1 MNPTMFEKT
10 PQQVAEYV
18 RDGMLKNDA
27 ATQGLGMNVLEIGPG
42 RATVTM
48 TVRADMLNGH
58 AICHGGFISALAD
71 SAFAFAC
78 NSYDELTVASG
89 FAIDFLVPARKD
101 DLLTARCI
109 EVSKA
114 GRTGVY
120 DTDVLNQRDERIA
133 IFRGRSYTLKGKPAV
148 TPLP

>member
-1 MNPTMFEKT
+1 MLERT

-18 RDGMLKNDA
+18 REGMLKNDA
-27 ATQGLGMNVLEIGPG
+27 ATTGLGMDVLQVGPG

-48 TVRADMLNGH
+48 QVRANMLNGH
-58 AICHGGFISALAD
+58 ATCHGGFIAALAD

-78 NSYDELTVASG
+78 NSNNELTVASG
-89 FAIDFLVPARKD
+89 FSIDFLAPARKD
-101 DLLTARCI
+101 DWLTARCV

-120 DTDVLNQRDERIA
+120 DTEVVNQREERIA

-148 TPLP
+148 APLSTDL

>member
-1 MNPTMFEKT
+1 MTNKT

-18 RDGMLKNDA
+18 RDGMLKTDA
-27 ATQGLGMNVLEIGPG
+27 ATEGLGMNVLEIGPG

-58 AICHGGFISALAD
+58 AICHGGFISTLAD

-89 FAIDFLVPARKD
+89 FAIDFLAPARKD
-101 DLLTARCI
+101 DLLTARCV

-120 DTDVLNQRDERIA
+120 DAEVVNQRDERIA

-148 TPLP
+148 TPL